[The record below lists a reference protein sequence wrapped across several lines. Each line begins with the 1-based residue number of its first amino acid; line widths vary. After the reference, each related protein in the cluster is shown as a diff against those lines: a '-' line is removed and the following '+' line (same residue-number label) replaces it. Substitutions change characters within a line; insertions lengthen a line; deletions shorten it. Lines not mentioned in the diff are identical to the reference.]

1 MRKFSI
7 VGGALAAVLLS
18 STAFAQAPAPA
29 PKAPPAAAAKT
40 EVAPTLAKPH
50 WRSSKMIGVKI
61 YNEQNER
68 LGDINE
74 ILLDSG
80 GKVMG
85 YVVGVGGFLG
95 MGEHDIFVEP
105 GKIKFVN
112 EPVRTSTAPAAP
124 SKTTEPMAT
133 RPASNPPPSNTAAR
147 ATTEVWYPDHGVLSA
162 TKDQLKAMPQFKYS
176 NYN

>member
-1 MRKFSI
+1 MRKFTI
-7 VGGALAAVLLS
+7 VGGALAAALLS
-18 STAFAQAPAPA
+18 STALAQAPAPA
-29 PKAPPAAAAKT
+29 PTAPPAAAKT
-40 EVAPTLAKPH
+40 EIAPKLVGPH
-50 WRSSKMIGVKI
+50 WRSTKLIGVKI
-61 YNEQNER
+61 YNEQNDR

-74 ILLDSG
+74 IILDAA
-80 GKVMG
+80 GKVIG

-133 RPASNPPPSNTAAR
+133 RPASNPSPSNTAAR
-147 ATTEVWYPDHGVLSA
+147 AATEVWYPDHGVLSA

>member
-7 VGGALAAVLLS
+7 AGGVLAAALLS
-18 STAFAQAPAPA
+18 TTAFAQAPAPA

-40 EVAPTLAKPH
+40 EVVPKLASPH
-50 WRSSKMIGVKI
+50 WRSSKMIGLRI

-112 EPVRTSTAPAAP
+112 EPVRTSAAPTAP
-124 SKTTEPMAT
+124 SKTAEPMAT
-133 RPASNPPPSNTAAR
+133 RPASNPSPGTTAAR
-147 ATTEVWYPDHGVLSA
+147 ATTEMWYPDHGVLSA
-162 TKDQLKAMPQFKYS
+162 SKDQLKAMPQFKYS